1 MTRGTP
7 VVVMYL
13 GPLPR
18 LNVCIEKNG
27 SRFRTKLEGNSHCIS
42 LATLC

>member
-1 MTRGTP
+1 MRDTP
-7 VVVMYL
+7 VQLMYL

-18 LNVCIEKNG
+18 LDVCIEKNG

-42 LATLC
+42 VTTLC